1 MRGGGHWGGRL
12 SPTEPRGLEGSS
24 GAAPGHP
31 RYNSLP
37 AAGPR
42 ANGFGSL
49 QRRPPHLPGLC
60 CVALPPSQLRSSS
73 CPCGTPPSFRHPW
86 HCSGPPRPSLLQANG
101 PGALSLSPPGS
112 APPAPHPPWGSPSNS
127 QPALSSAAQHCAQCS
142 SFAPP
147 QGRAEQRSTSRPCW
161 AHTEQR
167 PSGNCSPFGP
177 PGRTAGLRSTVG
189 EPEQRCPSGPPGHAA
204 GLKSTTGQQLA
215 KQDTVG
221 LPGHWATLL
230 ACGQY
235 LVNCW

>member
-60 CVALPPSQLRSSS
+60 CVVLPPSQLRSSS

-112 APPAPHPPWGSPSNS
+112 APPAPHPPWGPPSNS
-127 QPALSSAAQHCAQCS
+127 QPALSSAAQHWAQCS

-147 QGRAEQRSTSRPCW
+147 RAEQSRG
-161 AHTEQR
+161 A
-167 PSGNCSPFGP
+167 P
-177 PGRTAGLRSTVG
+177 PGPAGHTLSNAPQETARLLGR
-189 EPEQRCPSGPPGHAA
+189 
-204 GLKSTTGQQLA
+204 
-215 KQDTVG
+215 QD
-221 LPGHWATLL
+221 ALL
-230 ACGQY
+230 ACGQL
-235 LVNCW
+235 LVNQNSVVLLGHRGTLLA